1 MHRMPQSPEQCHGGA
16 VRAAVGGSIA
26 PGGKDHPFCMQ
37 NPLGRGEK
45 KSTLVPAHAGHLGI
59 TAGLYPLIVAG
70 KAQSVQYRC
79 GSVAHRVH
87 APLRIRPAADPK
99 PAEKGFR
106 IGLGKDLRCLGQG
119 AVIVVQLP
127 VDVAEI
133 ASAVSGEQ
141 QLFPHPGQPLQQGDL
156 CPCPGSRVCGGHAGC
171 AAADDGDLCMCLGHG
186 SLRNGQ
192 CLRLPKAIFSIAQ
205 PGWEV
210 NSRALTF
217 GWICGMLS
225 LVKRTA

>member
-1 MHRMPQSPEQCHGGA
+1 MYRMPQSPEQRHGGA

-45 KSTLVPAHAGHLGI
+45 KSALVLAHAGHLGI

-79 GSVAHRVH
+79 GSVAHRVY

-141 QLFPHPGQPLQQGDL
+141 QLFPTR
-156 CPCPGSRVCGGHAGC
+156 GSRSSRVTCVPARAAVYAAVMPDAPPPMTAICVCVWV
-171 AAADDGDLCMCLGHG
+171 MVPSVTG
-186 SLRNGQ
+186 SA
-192 CLRLPKAIFSIAQ
+192 CVCPKLFS
-205 PGWEV
+205 V
-210 NSRALTF
+210 
-217 GWICGMLS
+217 
-225 LVKRTA
+225 